1 MNSLPENSAK
11 ATFAES
17 EGSGVK
23 AKKQTQFVL
32 SKKPSSRA
40 VAPLPQKLSLFRSC
54 ACGARIKNYEDFW
67 DILMTKE
74 EKIMEKFAERLKE
87 LRIEKD
93 LSIQALAKEVYIGSS
108 SICRW
113 ENCQA
118 DVKGSQLIILAKYFN
133 VSIDYLMGLED

>member
-1 MNSLPENSAK
+1 
-11 ATFAES
+11 
-17 EGSGVK
+17 
-23 AKKQTQFVL
+23 
-32 SKKPSSRA
+32 
-40 VAPLPQKLSLFRSC
+40 
-54 ACGARIKNYEDFW
+54 
-67 DILMTKE
+67 MTKK

-87 LRIEKD
+87 LRIEKG
-93 LSIQALAKEVYIGSS
+93 LSIQALAKEVNIGSS